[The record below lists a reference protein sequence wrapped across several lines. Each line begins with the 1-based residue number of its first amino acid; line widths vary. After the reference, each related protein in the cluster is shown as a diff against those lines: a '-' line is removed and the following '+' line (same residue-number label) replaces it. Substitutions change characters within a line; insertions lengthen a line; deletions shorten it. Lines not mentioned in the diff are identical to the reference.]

1 MKLKTTTPIAGCT
14 ETYIGMNKRCRLVV
28 TKIDPDIINGYD
40 KLWYF
45 AIIGRDSI
53 VFAYN
58 SCVDN
63 LMFSTKE
70 ECVDTAYMKLKECE
84 ESNFSKELDNVYKK

>member
-1 MKLKTTTPIAGCT
+1 MKLKSTTPIAGCT
-14 ETYIGMNKRCRLVV
+14 ETQIGMNKRYMLVI

-45 AIIGRDSI
+45 VITGRDSI

-70 ECVDTAYMKLKECE
+70 ECLNEAYTKLRECE
-84 ESNFSKELDNVYKK
+84 ESNFSKELDNVYRK

>member
-14 ETYIGMNKRCRLVV
+14 ETYIGMNTRCRLVV